1 MAASHVH
8 APDPKDVESA
18 LRALRELTV
27 QQAPTSTAIHQ
38 ANRNGPAELA
48 DDTDPAPSIVPPEP
62 AIEQNEEIGV
72 GDPPTVRRSLGW
84 RVYGTI
90 VGGVVIAAAAGLA
103 WQTYSDDQT
112 KVMVKALWSSVH
124 GVKLNPGSDL
134 AANNTPQ
141 LSDQTAAVAQSPPTS
156 AVGEAPPELLQQL
169 QTIVSDLAV
178 LRHAVEEI
186 ASNQGQTS
194 RDIASIQAAQQNIRQ
209 QISSLTRATS
219 TLAAAQKSA
228 AKPHPQATN
237 QSTATMPGP
246 ASPPARA
253 PLPMPATSQSPTN

>member
-18 LRALRELTV
+18 LRALRELKI
-27 QQAPTSTAIHQ
+27 QQAPTSTAIHR

-48 DDTDPAPSIVPPEP
+48 DDADPAPSIVPPEP
-62 AIEQNEEIGV
+62 AIDQNEEICV
-72 GDPPTVRRSLGW
+72 EDPPTVRRSLGW

-112 KVMVKALWSSVH
+112 KVTVKALWSSVH
-124 GVKLNPGSDL
+124 GVKLNPGSEL
-134 AANNTPQ
+134 AANDTPQ
-141 LSDQTAAVAQSPPTS
+141 LTDQTAAVAQSPPTS
-156 AVGEAPPELLQQL
+156 AVGESPPELLQQL

-186 ASNQGQTS
+186 TSNQGQTS
-194 RDIASIQAAQQNIRQ
+194 RDIASIQAAQQNISQ

-237 QSTATMPGP
+237 QSTATPV
-246 ASPPARA
+246 SPPARA

>member
-72 GDPPTVRRSLGW
+72 RDPPTVRRPLGW

-112 KVMVKALWSSVH
+112 KRY
-124 GVKLNPGSDL
+124 G
-134 AANNTPQ
+134 
-141 LSDQTAAVAQSPPTS
+141 QSL
-156 AVGEAPPELLQQL
+156 V
-169 QTIVSDLAV
+169 V
-178 LRHAVEEI
+178 
-186 ASNQGQTS
+186 
-194 RDIASIQAAQQNIRQ
+194 
-209 QISSLTRATS
+209 ISSWRKVEPRLGPS
-219 TLAAAQKSA
+219 GEQHSA
-228 AKPHPQATN
+228 IVGPN
-237 QSTATMPGP
+237 GRCGP
-246 ASPPARA
+246 AHRHLSWQKR
-253 PLPMPATSQSPTN
+253 LQSYCNNCRR

>member
-27 QQAPTSTAIHQ
+27 QRAPTSTAIHQ

-62 AIEQNEEIGV
+62 AIDQNEEIGV

-84 RVYGTI
+84 RVYATI
-90 VGGVVIAAAAGLA
+90 VGDVVIAAAAGLA

-124 GVKLNPGSDL
+124 GVKLNRSSDL

-141 LSDQTAAVAQSPPTS
+141 LSDQTAGLAQPPSTPAVAEP
-156 AVGEAPPELLQQL
+156 LL
-169 QTIVSDLAV
+169 SYCNNCK
-178 LRHAVEEI
+178 R
-186 ASNQGQTS
+186 
-194 RDIASIQAAQQNIRQ
+194 
-209 QISSLTRATS
+209 
-219 TLAAAQKSA
+219 
-228 AKPHPQATN
+228 
-237 QSTATMPGP
+237 
-246 ASPPARA
+246 
-253 PLPMPATSQSPTN
+253 